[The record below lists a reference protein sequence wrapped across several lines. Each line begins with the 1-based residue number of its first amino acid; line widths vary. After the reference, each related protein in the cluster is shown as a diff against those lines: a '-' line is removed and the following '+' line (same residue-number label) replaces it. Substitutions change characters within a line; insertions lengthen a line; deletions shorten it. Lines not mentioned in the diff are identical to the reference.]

1 METVELKDK
10 KAYEI
15 GFLAG
20 EENGVDVLKA
30 LIARLGGEVTL
41 TGPSERIMLAYPI
54 KKQTQAHF
62 SHLHFMLSPDNM
74 PEMKDELRRTPAVL
88 RSLIIT
94 PPTVRH
100 EQRPM
105 MPTGERRPMTSVPR
119 VVMPVPQMAPEVKA
133 PAGPLSN
140 EALEKRIEEIMNA

>member
-1 METVELKDK
+1 METAELQDK
-10 KAYEI
+10 KAYEV

-20 EENGVDVLKA
+20 EETGVDALKE

-41 TGPSERIMLAYPI
+41 TGPMERILLAYTI

-62 SHLHFMLSPDNM
+62 GHLHFSLSPDKM
-74 PEMKDELRRTPAVL
+74 PEMKDELRRMPAVL

-94 PPTVRH
+94 PPFARR

-105 MPTGERRPMTSVPR
+105 PPMGERRPMSAPR
-119 VVMPVPQMAPEVKA
+119 MATPIPQVAPVEKA
-133 PAGPLSN
+133 PVGPMSN